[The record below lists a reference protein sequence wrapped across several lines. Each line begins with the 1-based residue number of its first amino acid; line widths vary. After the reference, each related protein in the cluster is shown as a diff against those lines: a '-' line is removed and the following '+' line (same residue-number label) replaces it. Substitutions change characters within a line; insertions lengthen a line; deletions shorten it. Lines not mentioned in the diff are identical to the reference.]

1 MSPIMRKQV
10 DKVNQ
15 NPASHD
21 EPADQVFE
29 AIHAIM
35 HLYRSRQYRA
45 LRAGGHALSHMDT
58 KVLAYF
64 ARHPG
69 ATQSELVAYSGRD
82 KAQLARL
89 VRGLR
94 DQGLLEA
101 RADEEDRRSTRL
113 QLTASGQALFRSLHE
128 QGARLS
134 GLAVANLDRQ
144 ERRLLLGLLQRV
156 QSALES
162 EPESGT
168 SPGP

>member
-1 MSPIMRKQV
+1 MRKPV

-15 NPASHD
+15 KPARPEDS
-21 EPADQVFE
+21 ADQVFE
-29 AIHAIM
+29 TIHAIM

-45 LRAGGHALSHMDT
+45 LRAGGHLLSHMDAR
-58 KVLAYF
+58 VLAYF

-69 ATQSELVAYSGRD
+69 ATQSDLAAYSGRD

-89 VRGLR
+89 IRGLR

-113 QLTASGQALFRSLHE
+113 QPTPDGQALFRSLHE

-134 GLAVANLDRQ
+134 GLAMASLDQQ

-162 EPESGT
+162 EPET
-168 SPGP
+168 